1 LVRNEGD
8 PLRAALVC
16 PPAREY
22 TRVEDTVRHN
32 FVEVPDAAAAA
43 DQHAELRRVLA
54 RAGANVVEVPELAGH
69 PNSVFVRDVALATP
83 RGFVRLRMGLM
94 AREGEELWLS
104 EHLQELGFPEVG
116 AIDAP
121 GTLEGG
127 DVFLLGDLALVGLSA
142 RANLDGAG
150 QLARLLSP
158 MGYHVRC
165 TPIPPPALHLGSV
178 LSPVGPRRVVSV
190 EGALPGEFL
199 HGVDV
204 IRAPR
209 ERPDTTANVL
219 CLREN
224 VVLAD
229 AQGSPG
235 TLDALREA
243 GVTVH
248 ALDLSEFGKGSGGP
262 TCLVLPLGR
271 G

>member
-1 LVRNEGD
+1 MVRNEGD

-16 PPAREY
+16 PPAQEY
-22 TRVEDTVRHN
+22 TRVEDTVRQN

-43 DQHAELRRVLA
+43 DQHAELRRALA
-54 RAGANVVEVPELAGH
+54 RAGASVVEVPEFAGH

-83 RGFVRLRMGLM
+83 RGFVRLRMGLP
-94 AREGEELWLS
+94 AREGEERWLS
-104 EHLQELGFPEVG
+104 EHLHVLGFPEVG
-116 AIDAP
+116 AIEPP

-127 DVFLLGDLALVGLSA
+127 DVFLLGDLALVGVSK
-142 RANLDGAG
+142 RANANGAT
-150 QLARLLSP
+150 QLARLLTP
-158 MGYHVRC
+158 MGYTVRA
-165 TPIPPPALHLGSV
+165 TDIRPPALHLGSV
-178 LSPVGPRRVVSV
+178 LSPVGPRRVVCVDGTLST
-190 EGALPGEFL
+190 GFL
-199 HGVDV
+199 DGLDV

-209 ERPDTTANVL
+209 DRPDTTANVL

-229 AQGSPG
+229 AHESPA
-235 TLDALREA
+235 TLDALGKG

-248 ALDLSEFGKGSGGP
+248 VLDLAEFGKGSGGP